1 MFYRS
6 FILLVFLFFSS
17 AAALCGQTFQ
27 ASALVG
33 INLRQIDGDDLIG
46 FNSIGANAGLR
57 VVAVLGD
64 RWRIGPEILFS
75 QQGARLAKSDI
86 FANNFSEINLNTVE
100 VPLMVYFKDWR
111 FTAEAGLA
119 YQRLISYSAFA
130 LDGADITESTFFKED
145 QFNFQ
150 TGVTFYLNSNWGFNF
165 RWSKSIGSILAGEQE
180 KIMKARSLVL
190 RLVYTLGDG
199 EAIPKTIKE

>member
-6 FILLVFLFFSS
+6 FILLFFLFFSS
-17 AAALCGQTFQ
+17 AAALFGQTFQ
-27 ASALVG
+27 ASALMG

-75 QQGARLAKSDI
+75 QQGARRARSD
-86 FANNFSEINLNTVE
+86 FFGNNFSEINLNTVE

-130 LDGADITESTFFKED
+130 LDGADITESTLFKED
-145 QFNFQ
+145 QLNFQ

-199 EAIPKTIKE
+199 EAIPKTVKE